1 MFLYKHKSI
10 LSLLAAM
17 MHCKMTLL
25 RVPDECHSLG
35 SKAAS
40 TVDVQR
46 IRNIDVSKATFDT
59 SITLMFWVELT
70 LNWILYCFSEL
81 IIRENTKYSSCGIN
95 KTLIP
100 QNVGKL

>member
-46 IRNIDVSKATFDT
+46 IRK
-59 SITLMFWVELT
+59 
-70 LNWILYCFSEL
+70 
-81 IIRENTKYSSCGIN
+81 RERQRGFERK
-95 KTLIP
+95 KKLLV
-100 QNVGKL
+100 VGVNLCV

>member
-10 LSLLAAM
+10 PSLLAAM

-46 IRNIDVSKATFDT
+46 IREREKDGKKKIVLMVWVNLCLIGYYVFFSLNYKIDF
-59 SITLMFWVELT
+59 
-70 LNWILYCFSEL
+70 
-81 IIRENTKYSSCGIN
+81 
-95 KTLIP
+95 
-100 QNVGKL
+100 